1 MKPNDNSTQRDKETR
16 EMSVP
21 RQNVSLPQQLTS
33 AQISFLTRKTPSE
46 FVKQRAGPGGTKL
59 DYVEVGYVID
69 LLNQAFG
76 WDWDFRIIEQQIGKK
91 QVWVRGELA
100 VRFSDHVVTK
110 AQYGGANIKVNRT
123 TSDPVGIA
131 DDLKAA
137 ASDSLKKC
145 ASLLGVAG
153 DVYFRDLDQFSSE

>member
-1 MKPNDNSTQRDKETR
+1 MKPDDSKREVSTSRATI
-16 EMSVP
+16 
-21 RQNVSLPQQLTS
+21 SLPQQLTS
-33 AQISFLTRKTPSE
+33 VQINFLTRKTPSE
-46 FVKQRAGPGGTKL
+46 YIKQRQGPGGMKL

-76 WDWDFRIIEQQIGKK
+76 WDWDFRIIEQQIGKR
-91 QVWVRGELA
+91 QVWVRGELS

-110 AQYGGANIKVNRT
+110 AQYGGANIKVNKT
-123 TSDPVGIA
+123 TGDPVGIA

>member
-1 MKPNDNSTQRDKETR
+1 MKPQNTKSEVTR
-16 EMSVP
+16 E
-21 RQNVSLPQQLTS
+21 RQSISLPQQLTS
-33 AQISFLTRKTPSE
+33 AQINFLTRKTPTE
-46 FVKQRAGPGGTKL
+46 FVKQRKGPGGTAL

-91 QVWVRGELA
+91 QVWVRGELS
-100 VRFSDHVVTK
+100 VRFSDRVVTK
-110 AQYGGANIKVNRT
+110 AQYGGATIKVNRT
-123 TSDPVGIA
+123 TNEPVGIA

-153 DVYFRDLDQFSSE
+153 DVYWRDLDHFSGE

>member
-1 MKPNDNSTQRDKETR
+1 MKQDEKNTR

-33 AQISFLTRKTPSE
+33 AQINFLTRKTPQE

-91 QVWVRGELA
+91 QVWVRGELS

-110 AQYGGANIKVNRT
+110 AQYGGTNIKVNRT
-123 TSDPVGIA
+123 TGEPVGIA

-153 DVYFRDLDQFSSE
+153 DVYFRDLDQFS